1 MKKAIA
7 VLLSGALL
15 FSMTACGGS
24 SSAKSSSAKSETA
37 VSASSA
43 EAASSAETAESAA
56 SASTEEETEETA
68 ASAEKAESTETADS
82 GTEEAAS
89 SASAASEAAEETA
102 SSAASAAS
110 GEETAAEIDGDPHEF
125 KLSTH
130 LSAEHGCVKYAQK
143 FAELLEEK
151 SGGNMKIDIYTDGQL
166 GGQTENCEALVAGS
180 VDMTIIDTGTLGSY
194 DPRYGIFDMPYVF
207 SSKEHAQK
215 VVSGEIGA
223 KLNEMASETTGIHPL
238 TIQPIL
244 FRNVLLKGKEVR
256 TPEDLKGVKVRVP
269 DNPSIEACFS
279 ALGATPVA
287 MPSGEVYTAVQTG
300 VTDGLEGNSEFIVQS
315 KYYEVADTFSKTEH
329 IFTCTCTCISENV
342 YQSLTDSQKALLN
355 ECAVEAMDYFY
366 EVYETIEEESDQA
379 MKDAGVTF
387 IEDVDKE
394 ALMAACKPALDEFV
408 EKNNLQD
415 VMAEIDALR

>member
-7 VLLSGALL
+7 FLLTGAMVL
-15 FSMTACGGS
+15 SMTACGGS
-24 SSAKSSSAKSETA
+24 SASADKADSA
-37 VSASSA
+37 
-43 EAASSAETAESAA
+43 AATESA
-56 SASTEEETEETA
+56 
-68 ASAEKAESTETADS
+68 
-82 GTEEAAS
+82 
-89 SASAASEAAEETA
+89 AAEETTE
-102 SSAASAAS
+102 SAAAEAAT
-110 GEETAAEIDGDPHEF
+110 EEAAAEIDGDPHEF

-130 LSAEHGCVKYAQK
+130 LSAEHGVVQYAQK
-143 FAELLEEK
+143 FADLLEEK

-215 VVSGEIGA
+215 VVGGDIGA
-223 KLNEMASETTGIHPL
+223 QLNEMAAGTTGIRPL

-244 FRNVLLKGKEVR
+244 FRNCLLKGKEVHS
-256 TPEDLKGVKVRVP
+256 PEDLKGVKVRVP

-315 KYYEVADTFSKTEH
+315 KYYEVADTYSKTEH

-355 ECAVEAMDYFY
+355 ECAQEAMDYFY
-366 EVYETIEEESDQA
+366 EVYETIEADSDQA
-379 MKDAGVTF
+379 MKDAGVKF
-387 IEDVDKE
+387 IEDVDKD
-394 ALMAACKPALDEFV
+394 AMKAACEPALKEFV

-415 VMAEIDALR
+415 VMDQIDSLR